1 MVVDNTK
8 CRHCSF
14 APLVFTLFEP
24 HSYIKVTLAANFVL
38 CACDGKVVDIADC
51 ESFLLARVWCRIY
64 CTPMPVCILFILII

>member
-38 CACDGKVVDIADC
+38 CACGGKVVDIAIVNHSC
-51 ESFLLARVWCRIY
+51 WPEFGAVYTAHQCQCVYYLY
-64 CTPMPVCILFILII
+64 